1 MEAFSAPE
9 QLWAGALVFV
19 RVGAIVMLL
28 PGIGETAVP
37 PRVRLAFAFVL
48 GLVLTPLVSSTLPGL
63 PTTVGG
69 MGAWVLREA
78 IVGLLIGG
86 ILRTMMA
93 ALAVAGEI
101 VSLQTTLSFAQ
112 TANPL
117 QAQPGSTLASFLG
130 LLGVTLIFAT
140 GLHHMFVGAIA
151 QSYELFDPARRILV
165 EDAGELAVRTMAQS
179 FAVGVQLAAPVIVFS
194 LVFSIATGLVGR
206 VMPQFQ
212 IFFAAT
218 PLTVLLGLS
227 VFALSLGTVG
237 LVWLTRYS
245 DLVAIFA
252 QGA

>member
-28 PGIGETAVP
+28 PGLGEMAVP

-48 GLVLTPLVSSTLPGL
+48 GLVLTPLVSPTLPGL
-63 PTTVGG
+63 PETVGG
-69 MGAWVLREA
+69 MGAWVLREV
-78 IVGLLIGG
+78 IIGLFIGA
-86 ILRTMMA
+86 ILRTMMS

-101 VSLQTTLSFAQ
+101 VSLQTTLAFAQ

-117 QAQPGSTLASFLG
+117 QAQPGSTIASFLG
-130 LLGVTLIFAT
+130 LLGVTLVFAT
-140 GLHHMFVGAIA
+140 GLHHMFVAAIA
-151 QSYELFDPARRILV
+151 QSYELFAPARRLIV
-165 EDAGELAVRTMAQS
+165 EDAGALAVQTMAQA
-179 FAVGVQLAAPVIVFS
+179 FAVGVQLAAPVMVFAIVFN
-194 LVFSIATGLVGR
+194 VATGLVGR

-237 LVWLTRYS
+237 LVWLSAYS
-245 DLVAIFA
+245 DLVAFFTR
-252 QGA
+252 GA